1 MSAKKPTKHTKRQ
14 KHLQFR
20 LDEIHRAI
28 AETTNLDIYASY
40 CAGYARQMQQ
50 NDVAST
56 LMPCSHDATHI
67 AAFALGQQH
76 ADAREPLR
84 RLDDVVLAVEA
95 YTTQPKSA

>member
-1 MSAKKPTKHTKRQ
+1 MRKTKKATKKQ
-14 KHLQFR
+14 IYQQFR

-56 LMPCSHDATHI
+56 LMPCSHEAAHI

-76 ADAREPLR
+76 ADAREPLC

-95 YTTQPKSA
+95 YTTQPKAKA